1 MTETE
6 LVPAL
11 QLEDWGTIAK
21 ALACLK
27 EVGIA
32 GDSVPV
38 AQVPA
43 TALPKWAQPTSGG
56 WFLRI
61 QKDRIDE
68 GMKALEPV
76 MGYTGIGDG

>member
-1 MTETE
+1 MTDIE

-11 QLEDWGTIAK
+11 QLQDREMIAK

-27 EVGIA
+27 EAGIV

-43 TALPKWAQPTSGG
+43 ASLPTWAQPASGG

-61 QKDRIDE
+61 RRDRLDE

-76 MGYTGIGDG
+76 MGYTPD

>member
-11 QLEDWGTIAK
+11 QLEDRGTITR

-27 EVGIA
+27 EVGIV
-32 GDSVPV
+32 GDSLPV

-43 TALPKWAQPTSGG
+43 SALPKWVQPASGG

-61 QKDRIDE
+61 QKDRFEE

-76 MGYTGIGDG
+76 MGYTPD